1 MYTTKRSESYLMM
14 RTKRQDKIL
23 ELISQNEI
31 ETQEALA
38 EALRNEGYLVTQA
51 TVSRDIKDLGLIKV
65 MTPNKTYKY
74 AQPASTEQ
82 KSSGKMLN
90 LFRECVISID
100 YAGHLIV
107 IKTVSGG
114 ANSAATLVDK
124 LNFPEVMGCV
134 AGDDT
139 ILVVIKD
146 QQKIVPIVE
155 KLKSLLD

>member
-1 MYTTKRSESYLMM
+1 MA
-14 RTKRQDKIL
+14 RTGRRLK
-23 ELISQNEI
+23 LIEIINKNEI

>member
-1 MYTTKRSESYLMM
+1 MA
-14 RTKRQDKIL
+14 RTGRQLK
-23 ELISQNEI
+23 LIEIINKNEI

-107 IKTVSGG
+107 IKAVSGG

>member
-1 MYTTKRSESYLMM
+1 MA
-14 RTKRQDKIL
+14 RTGRQLK
-23 ELISQNEI
+23 LIEIINKNEI

-74 AQPASTEQ
+74 AQPTSTEQ

>member
-1 MYTTKRSESYLMM
+1 MA
-14 RTKRQDKIL
+14 RTGRQLK
-23 ELISQNEI
+23 LIEIINKNEI
-31 ETQEALA
+31 ETQEDLA

>member
-1 MYTTKRSESYLMM
+1 MA
-14 RTKRQDKIL
+14 RTGRQLK
-23 ELISQNEI
+23 LIEIINKNEI

-51 TVSRDIKDLGLIKV
+51 TVSRDIKALGLIKV
-65 MTPNKTYKY
+65 MTPNKTYTY

>member
-1 MYTTKRSESYLMM
+1 MARIG
-14 RTKRQDKIL
+14 RQLK
-23 ELISQNEI
+23 LIEIINKNEI

>member
-1 MYTTKRSESYLMM
+1 MA
-14 RTKRQDKIL
+14 RTGRQLK
-23 ELISQNEI
+23 LIEIINKNEI

-155 KLKSLLD
+155 KLKSFFD

>member
-1 MYTTKRSESYLMM
+1 MT
-14 RTKRQDKIL
+14 RTGRQLK
-23 ELISQNEI
+23 LIEIINKNEI

>member
-1 MYTTKRSESYLMM
+1 MA
-14 RTKRQDKIL
+14 RTGRQLK
-23 ELISQNEI
+23 LIEIINKNEI

-82 KSSGKMLN
+82 KSSDKMLN

>member
-1 MYTTKRSESYLMM
+1 MA
-14 RTKRQDKIL
+14 RTGRQLK
-23 ELISQNEI
+23 LIEIINKNEI
-31 ETQEALA
+31 ETQEGLA

>member
-1 MYTTKRSESYLMM
+1 MA
-14 RTKRQDKIL
+14 RTGRQLK
-23 ELISQNEI
+23 LIEIINKNEI

-114 ANSAATLVDK
+114 ANSATTFVDK

>member
-1 MYTTKRSESYLMM
+1 MARTGRQLKRIEIIN
-14 RTKRQDKIL
+14 K
-23 ELISQNEI
+23 NEI

>member
-1 MYTTKRSESYLMM
+1 MA
-14 RTKRQDKIL
+14 RTGRQLK
-23 ELISQNEI
+23 LIEIINKNEI

-74 AQPASTEQ
+74 AQHASTEQ

>member
-1 MYTTKRSESYLMM
+1 MA
-14 RTKRQDKIL
+14 RTGRQLK
-23 ELISQNEI
+23 LIEIINKNEI

-51 TVSRDIKDLGLIKV
+51 TVSRDIKDLGVIKV
-65 MTPNKTYKY
+65 MTANKTYKY

>member
-1 MYTTKRSESYLMM
+1 MA
-14 RTKRQDKIL
+14 RTGRQLK
-23 ELISQNEI
+23 LIEIINKNEI

-74 AQPASTEQ
+74 AQPASTEL

>member
-1 MYTTKRSESYLMM
+1 MA
-14 RTKRQDKIL
+14 RTGRQLK
-23 ELISQNEI
+23 LIEIINKNEI

-82 KSSGKMLN
+82 KSSGIMLN

>member
-1 MYTTKRSESYLMM
+1 MA
-14 RTKRQDKIL
+14 RTGRQLK
-23 ELISQNEI
+23 LIEIINKNEI

-124 LNFPEVMGCV
+124 LNFPEFMGCV

>member
-1 MYTTKRSESYLMM
+1 MA
-14 RTKRQDKIL
+14 RTGRQLK
-23 ELISQNEI
+23 LIEIINKNEI

-65 MTPNKTYKY
+65 MTPNKTYMY

-146 QQKIVPIVE
+146 QQKS
-155 KLKSLLD
+155 SLSSKN

>member
-1 MYTTKRSESYLMM
+1 MA
-14 RTKRQDKIL
+14 RTGRQLK
-23 ELISQNEI
+23 LIEIINKNEI

-51 TVSRDIKDLGLIKV
+51 TVSRDITDLGLIKV

>member
-1 MYTTKRSESYLMM
+1 MA
-14 RTKRQDKIL
+14 RTGRQLK
-23 ELISQNEI
+23 LIEIINKNEI

-65 MTPNKTYKY
+65 MTSNKTYKY

>member
-1 MYTTKRSESYLMM
+1 MT
-14 RTKRQDKIL
+14 RTGRQLK
-23 ELISQNEI
+23 LIEIINKNEI

-82 KSSGKMLN
+82 KSSGKILN

>member
-1 MYTTKRSESYLMM
+1 MA
-14 RTKRQDKIL
+14 RTGRQFK
-23 ELISQNEI
+23 LIEIINKNEI

>member
-1 MYTTKRSESYLMM
+1 MA
-14 RTKRQDKIL
+14 RTGRQLK
-23 ELISQNEI
+23 LIEIINKNEI

-134 AGDDT
+134 VGDDT

>member
-1 MYTTKRSESYLMM
+1 MA
-14 RTKRQDKIL
+14 RTGRQLK
-23 ELISQNEI
+23 LIEIINKNEI

-65 MTPNKTYKY
+65 MTPNKAYKY

>member
-1 MYTTKRSESYLMM
+1 MA
-14 RTKRQDKIL
+14 RTGRQLK
-23 ELISQNEI
+23 LIEIINKNEI

-107 IKTVSGG
+107 IKTVSGV

>member
-1 MYTTKRSESYLMM
+1 MSE
-14 RTKRQDKIL
+14 D
-23 ELISQNEI
+23 EI
-31 ETQEALA
+31 FLQQIGQRIMERRKKLGLTQEALA

>member
-1 MYTTKRSESYLMM
+1 MA
-14 RTKRQDKIL
+14 RTGRQLK
-23 ELISQNEI
+23 LIEIINKNEI

-65 MTPNKTYKY
+65 MTPKKTYKY

>member
-1 MYTTKRSESYLMM
+1 MA
-14 RTKRQDKIL
+14 RTGRQLK
-23 ELISQNEI
+23 LIEIINKNEI

-139 ILVVIKD
+139 ILVVIND

>member
-1 MYTTKRSESYLMM
+1 MA
-14 RTKRQDKIL
+14 RTGRQLK
-23 ELISQNEI
+23 LIEIINKNEI

-74 AQPASTEQ
+74 AQPALTEQ

>member
-1 MYTTKRSESYLMM
+1 MA
-14 RTKRQDKIL
+14 RTGRQLK
-23 ELISQNEI
+23 LIEIINKNEI

-100 YAGHLIV
+100 YVGHLIV

>member
-1 MYTTKRSESYLMM
+1 MA
-14 RTKRQDKIL
+14 RTGRQLK
-23 ELISQNEI
+23 LIEIINKNEI

-74 AQPASTEQ
+74 AQPVSTEQ

>member
-1 MYTTKRSESYLMM
+1 MA
-14 RTKRQDKIL
+14 RTGRQL
-23 ELISQNEI
+23 QLIEIINKNEI

>member
-1 MYTTKRSESYLMM
+1 MA
-14 RTKRQDKIL
+14 RTGRQLK
-23 ELISQNEI
+23 LIEIINKNEI

-114 ANSAATLVDK
+114 ANSAVTLVDK

>member
-1 MYTTKRSESYLMM
+1 MA
-14 RTKRQDKIL
+14 RTGRQLK
-23 ELISQNEI
+23 LIEIINKNEI

-38 EALRNEGYLVTQA
+38 EALRSEGYLVTQA